1 MTPLTTKP
9 AVVIL
14 LAPKGDEVMA
24 VASNIAPVTVA
35 TVSEDPLT
43 IKLTRKMGEFNEAAA
58 NKPFN
63 STAPLVQPVLA
74 SKK

>member
-9 AVVIL
+9 TVVIL

-35 TVSEDPLT
+35 TASEDPLT
-43 IKLTRKMGEFNEAAA
+43 IKVTRKVAEFREEAA
-58 NKPFN
+58 NKPFD
-63 STAPLVQPVLA
+63 TTRQ
-74 SKK
+74 